1 MRGALAGFIF
11 GLVVTL
17 VSLALIYVADIA
29 LRSLDTANQAVG
41 QALNVTP
48 TNEYSARA
56 DSAITA
62 LAYVVVALAIFVVV
76 AYSAHLKKR

>member
-1 MRGALAGFIF
+1 VRGALAGFIF
-11 GLVVTL
+11 GLTVTL

-41 QALNVTP
+41 QALNVSP
-48 TNEYSARA
+48 TSEYSARA
-56 DSAITA
+56 DSAIAT